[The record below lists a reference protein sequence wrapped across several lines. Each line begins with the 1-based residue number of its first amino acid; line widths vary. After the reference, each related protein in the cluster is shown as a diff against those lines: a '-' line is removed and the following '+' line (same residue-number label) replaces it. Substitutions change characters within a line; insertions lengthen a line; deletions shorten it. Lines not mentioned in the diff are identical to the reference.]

1 MILRRLI
8 IFSMLFIWILSE
20 LLGSVILPR
29 MRRKGVNIKNNDEG
43 SKAGLMVGIIGSVII
58 TSLLGSKIFSLPEW
72 VYIVG
77 VVVMIIG
84 IIVRQW
90 SIAVLGRYF
99 SRSVGIQ
106 EGQNVID
113 KGPYGFVRHPAY
125 TGTIVTVL
133 GYAVTQRSILG
144 IIIVILICA
153 VVYNYRITI
162 EEKLLVSELGDSYL
176 NYMKRTKKIIPCIL

>member
-43 SKAGLMVGIIGSVII
+43 SKTGLMVGVIASIIVA
-58 TSLLGSKIFSLPEW
+58 SLMSSNGEMPEG

-77 VVVMIIG
+77 VGVMIIG

-90 SIAVLGRYF
+90 SIAVLGCYF
-99 SRSVGIQ
+99 SGSVGIQ
-106 EGQNVID
+106 EGQDVID
-113 KGPYGFVRHPAY
+113 KGPYGLIRHPAY

-133 GYAVTQRSILG
+133 GYAVIQGSILG
-144 IIIVILICA
+144 IFLVILICA
-153 VVYNYRITI
+153 VVYNYRINI

-176 NYMKRTKKIIPCIL
+176 SYMKRTKKIIPYIL